1 MNLTHLKI
9 STKLALGFASVLAL
23 TLLLGALALTQLSR
37 LSVKTE
43 QIATTNLPSIQYT
56 GVLSGLLNG
65 IRRAE
70 ALHLLAS
77 DPEVKKLQEA
87 QITDMR
93 KQIDALD
100 AKASATFTSEVEAQ
114 AYASSRK
121 NREAM
126 YAAGEKMLELSRV
139 NNASMAEDMF
149 KDQVGKPFL
158 AAMADME
165 TIREFNTRESEKVW
179 AETQAVV
186 ATGKV
191 TVIGALAAALAIGAV
206 LAVLISR
213 AITRPIADAVRV
225 AKEMSGG
232 DMTHALQ
239 AHGSDE
245 MAELLRSL
253 EAMRHNLSGVVANVR
268 RGSEGVETA
277 SSEIAQGNHDLS
289 ARTEQ
294 QASALQQTAASM
306 EQLSAQVKHNADS
319 AREANQLAATASSV
333 AARGGDVVGRV
344 VDTMKEINTS
354 SRKISDII
362 AVIDGIAFQTNILAL
377 NAAVEAAR
385 AGEQGR
391 GFAVVASEV
400 RSLAGRSAEAAKEI
414 KQLINASVDRV
425 SQGTAL
431 VDEAGTT
438 MSEVVTSIRQVT
450 VMMGEI
456 SAASNEQSMGVAQ
469 VGEAVTQMDRTTQ
482 QNAALVEQIA
492 AAASSLKAQ
501 AGELVNTVSVFRLD
515 GNPRAQPAPLRV
527 ADATPRRAPAPLPL
541 AAGPRRSIE
550 APKARPALGA
560 SPHRPLQAPAKA
572 AAKTVAKPMAKSM
585 AQAAPKAL
593 PKPSG
598 ASMAAAPKPAPQ
610 AAASDDEWETF

>member
-1 MNLTHLKI
+1 VNLSHLKV

-23 TLLLGALALTQLSR
+23 TLLLGALALNQLSR

-43 QIATTNLPSIQYT
+43 QIATNSLPSVQLT
-56 GVLSGLLNG
+56 AALSGLLDG
-65 IRRAE
+65 IRRSE

-77 DPEVKKLQEA
+77 DPEVKKLEEA
-87 QITDMR
+87 RIADMR

-100 AKASATFTSEVEAQ
+100 AKASAAFSSDIERN
-114 AYASSRK
+114 AYASSKK

-126 YAAGEKMLELSRV
+126 YAASDKMLELSRV

-165 TIREFNTRESEKVW
+165 TISKFNTQDADSVW
-179 AETQAVV
+179 AETQQVV
-186 ATGKV
+186 ATGRV
-191 TVIGALAAALAIGAV
+191 TVIAALLAALAIGAV
-206 LAVLISR
+206 LALLISR

-225 AKEMSGG
+225 AREMSKG
-232 DMTHALQ
+232 DMTHELHAS
-239 AHGSDE
+239 GTDE
-245 MAELLRSL
+245 IAELLQSL
-253 EAMRHNLSGVVANVR
+253 EAMRQNLARVVSQVR
-268 RGSEGVETA
+268 QGSEGVETA
-277 SSEIAQGNHDLS
+277 SAEIAQGNHDLS

-294 QASALQQTAASM
+294 QASALEQTAASM
-306 EQLSAQVKHNADS
+306 EELSAQVKHNADS
-319 AREANQLAATASSV
+319 ARQANQLAANASIV

-362 AVIDGIAFQTNILAL
+362 SVIDGIAFQTNILAL

-414 KQLINASVDRV
+414 KHLINASVERV
-425 SQGTAL
+425 GQGTAL

-438 MSEVVTSIRQVT
+438 MTEVVVSIRRVT
-450 VMMGEI
+450 DMMGDI
-456 SAASNEQSMGVAQ
+456 SSASSEQALGVAQ
-469 VGEAVTQMDRTTQ
+469 VGEAVTHMDHATQ

-492 AAASSLKAQ
+492 AAASSLKSQ
-501 AGELVNTVSVFRLD
+501 AGELVNTVAVFKLNGMQQAPRAPATARTAQAAQRPKASPAPRAIAP
-515 GNPRAQPAPLRV
+515 PRAQ
-527 ADATPRRAPAPLPL
+527 TPL
-541 AAGPRRSIE
+541 AGA
-550 APKARPALGA
+550 APKAM
-560 SPHRPLQAPAKA
+560 QTPAKA
-572 AAKTVAKPMAKSM
+572 PT
-585 AQAAPKAL
+585 KAL
-593 PKPSG
+593 PKPTAGGSTG
-598 ASMAAAPKPAPQ
+598 
-610 AAASDDEWETF
+610 SDDEWETF